1 MHLPAI
7 MKVTMIMAMMTTEGS
22 DLGSTL
28 AFAMSFQCQVDLE
41 LLGCDFHLLS
51 LLFCFYSLRD
61 DTMSFTH
68 TSVRVSELNYHI
80 NISRSQWRFARL
92 HRYTLSKALAK
103 PVYHQAPRS
112 LTIMIIIPRLHL
124 PSTLLFPYF
133 KVTPKQVHILSG
145 WSTVPPLH
153 HIHD

>member
-7 MKVTMIMAMMTTEGS
+7 TKATMIMAMMTTEES

-28 AFAMSFQCQVDLE
+28 AFLMSFQCQVDLE

-80 NISRSQWRFARL
+80 NISRLQWRFARL
-92 HRYTLSKALAK
+92 HRCTLSKAFAK
-103 PVYHQAPRS
+103 PVYH
-112 LTIMIIIPRLHL
+112 
-124 PSTLLFPYF
+124 
-133 KVTPKQVHILSG
+133 
-145 WSTVPPLH
+145 
-153 HIHD
+153 